1 MPLIHMHSSTNRTC
15 LKFSVYSFFYFFAL
29 SMHLTYSSSENYHKF
44 NTQSKFFDNVNDII
58 FINVTIKLNFFFF
71 HSRYLIFFI
80 QTITKLISWNKYFS
94 NVFAK
99 ITFDIFITLIY
110 IHYIFKILSNQKI
123 YLKKIA

>member
-44 NTQSKFFDNVNDII
+44 NTQPKFFDNVNDII